1 MKGVE
6 SAKVFSGKVSLLNSN
21 NVNLSGP
28 LITAAKVFNNNNGAP
43 QQTVETLDLSTSALP
58 QQKQEPLTIN
68 ELNYDDIEKDGYT
81 VQGYTIS
88 DINSHITADGKIL
101 LTAYKKGYN
110 SRIYMYNS
118 VTGELEAR
126 ITLPTDAHVGGTS
139 FDSQNQILYVTG
151 INGKAT
157 SYDYQRLSTLIRITE
172 KDANGVVQVNF
183 SEEGDEKDPDN
194 GNQKLTV
201 PRSFIIENNI
211 DVLDTVNKGREL
223 SFNKQQ
229 GMDTIYD
236 HDGAIY
242 SGTYSGDGYLV
253 KTTIEYER
261 NPRTGRVISIKTTDN
276 KIVGVLP
283 PAVQGLAF
291 YEEGDKTYLVTA
303 SSAQLSKSRLTLF
316 DMTDGHPIEM
326 GFKIIPQS
334 GLEGIYINNGEISG
348 VFEYDNQKLQNL
360 TTIKELD
367 DSWADP
373 INYMGLNAQATAWD
387 LIRGVE
393 EEKNAN

>member
-1 MKGVE
+1 
-6 SAKVFSGKVSLLNSN
+6 
-21 NVNLSGP
+21 
-28 LITAAKVFNNNNGAP
+28 
-43 QQTVETLDLSTSALP
+43 
-58 QQKQEPLTIN
+58 
-68 ELNYDDIEKDGYT
+68 
-81 VQGYTIS
+81 
-88 DINSHITADGKIL
+88 
-101 LTAYKKGYN
+101 
-110 SRIYMYNS
+110 
-118 VTGELEAR
+118 
-126 ITLPTDAHVGGTS
+126 
-139 FDSQNQILYVTG
+139 
-151 INGKAT
+151 
-157 SYDYQRLSTLIRITE
+157 
-172 KDANGVVQVNF
+172 
-183 SEEGDEKDPDN
+183 
-194 GNQKLTV
+194 
-201 PRSFIIENNI
+201 
-211 DVLDTVNKGREL
+211 
-223 SFNKQQ
+223 
-229 GMDTIYD
+229 MDTIYD

-316 DMTDGHPIEM
+316 DMTDGHPIKM
-326 GFKIIPQS
+326 GSKIIPQS

-387 LIRGVE
+387 LIHGVE

>member
-291 YEEGDKTYLVTA
+291 YEEGDKTYPITA

-326 GFKIIPQS
+326 GSKIIPQS

>member
-316 DMTDGHPIEM
+316 DMTDGHPTEM

-387 LIRGVE
+387 LIHGVE

>member
-291 YEEGDKTYLVTA
+291 YEEGDKTYPVTA

-326 GFKIIPQS
+326 GSKIIPQS